1 MLLKDLQNLKKIALH
16 NVESETVARFIETCY
31 RHHSK
36 TYHTPLKE
44 VYKDLTPQEVALY
57 YFEDMMEGLSAE
69 QLEEHKEELYNKWL
83 PVLSGDIKKLK
94 SQQEELDDESWIA
107 IQNETLRKQEAE
119 KKAKAESELVAK
131 TDEFVKNFSDKLSKI
146 GQIINQEDKKSEE

>member
-1 MLLKDLQNLKKIALH
+1 MLLKDLQNLKKIALN

-31 RHHSK
+31 RYYSK

-44 VYKDLTPQEVALY
+44 VYKDLTPHEVALY

-69 QLEEHKEELYNKWL
+69 QLEEQKQEIYRTWT
-83 PVLSGDIKKLK
+83 PIMSGDIKKMQ
-94 SQQEELDDESWIA
+94 SEHPELDDESWIA
-107 IQNETLRKQEAE
+107 MQNEMLKKQEAE
-119 KKAKAESELVAK
+119 KKAKAEAELVAK